1 MNKFKEKI
9 TLNPVMT
16 FLILILLTIVLS
28 GFLNLIGFEATYD
41 KINIETGEYIATS
54 ESVESLLSLSGIK
67 YIFTSTVSNF
77 TAFTPLS
84 MLIIVLIGI
93 GIMEKSGFIKTT
105 FTILTKYC
113 KKYTITFWLV
123 FLSVLMSITGDLGY
137 VIMLPLSALMFSYG
151 RRNPLLGI
159 VSTYAGLTCGSGINF
174 FLTSIDSEMLTY
186 TIANANNI
194 DMNYALGTTTF
205 LFIMAIAVVLVSIII
220 TVITE
225 RLSIRNVE
233 KYEFK
238 EEKKELRLGKR
249 EYRGL
254 IFSITAGA
262 LYLLIFIYNI
272 IPGLP
277 FSGNFLDYTQEFY
290 IDKLFSYNS
299 FFSNGF
305 VFIVTM
311 FFIILGLFYGI
322 GAKTIKNHNDFCE
335 DLTHSLDGTG
345 RAIILILLGSILI
358 NVFKKTNIGTVLTIT
373 LTNII
378 GNASLSGIPLI
389 IALFLVS
396 SISTV
401 FLTNPTAKWAVIST
415 VAIPAFM
422 NSSLSPEFAQ
432 VITRFGECAT
442 LGLTPL
448 LAYFTVY
455 IAYIE
460 KYNQND
466 EPISL
471 FRTLKY
477 QIPYSIATGIILILI
492 LLGWYLIGIPLGING
507 VITT

>member
-84 MLIIVLIGI
+84 MLIIILIGI

-159 VSTYAGLTCGSGINF
+159 VATYAGLTCGSGINF
-174 FLTSIDSEMLTY
+174 LLTSIDSEMLTY

-396 SISTV
+396 SISTM

>member
-77 TAFTPLS
+77 TALTPLS

-123 FLSVLMSITGDLGY
+123 FLCVLMSITGDLGY

-159 VSTYAGLTCGSGINF
+159 VATYAGLTCGSGINF

>member
-84 MLIIVLIGI
+84 MLIIILIGI

-159 VSTYAGLTCGSGINF
+159 VATYAGLTCGSGINF

>member
-84 MLIIVLIGI
+84 MLIIILIGI

-159 VSTYAGLTCGSGINF
+159 VAIYAGLTCGSGINF

-389 IALFLVS
+389 IALFLVN